1 MESLGLL
8 LLAVSPVQPVP
19 VVVVVGGGGGG
30 GGGRNKHSRPTK
42 LSHVVTL
49 ELQGDKVRDTV
60 EVLREC
66 LVRK

>member
-19 VVVVVGGGGGG
+19 VVVVVGGG